1 VEREA
6 RVVERDARGLA
17 SLPEWLL
24 DLPEADLAPE
34 LVAEGTH
41 RPGVDRPVAA
51 VEQDRVGPPIAR
63 RLQHVT
69 LEAGA
74 VDAVAVAATRPS
86 HVDEER
92 EPGVGRQDPNVC
104 VLALERASQQ
114 EGDVAG

>member
-1 VEREA
+1 M
-6 RVVERDARGLA
+6 
-17 SLPEWLL
+17 
-24 DLPEADLAPE
+24 
-34 LVAEGTH
+34 
-41 RPGVDRPVAA
+41 
-51 VEQDRVGPPIAR
+51 
-63 RLQHVT
+63 T

-114 EGDVAG
+114 EGDVAGAQAGGRDQQDAHGRGVRL